1 MGEAGYTRQAAR
13 GSTCAH
19 GSVGARLAV
28 GLALW
33 ICGSYGPSSAAV
45 APVANAERGAC
56 HTAAAEMEARFDIPR
71 QLLAALAL
79 AESGRW
85 NAERRES
92 FAWPWTVTAGGTSRY
107 LESKEAAIVAVRK
120 LREQGVRNIDVG
132 CMQINLL
139 HHPDAFASL
148 DAAFDPMHNT
158 AYGADFLR
166 RLHEEVRGWSV
177 AIGYY
182 HSRTREHWSR
192 YRIKVYK
199 LWRLE
204 RRRAAAIRRQQ
215 VITAFNERKA
225 RREARRQAAQR

>member
-1 MGEAGYTRQAAR
+1 MGEKWLPGPASAAR
-13 GSTCAH
+13 TVSW
-19 GSVGARLAV
+19 VV

-33 ICGSYGPSSAAV
+33 VGGSYGPVSASVTPA
-45 APVANAERGAC
+45 ADAERSVC
-56 HTAAAEMEARFDIPR
+56 QTAAAEMEARFDIPP

-92 FAWPWTVTAGGTSRY
+92 FAWPWTVTAGGASRY
-107 LESKEAAIVAVRK
+107 LDTKEAAILEVHK
-120 LREQGVRNIDVG
+120 LREQGIRNIDVG
-132 CMQINLL
+132 CLQINLF

-148 DAAFDPMHNT
+148 DAAFDPMDNI

-166 RLHEEVRGWSV
+166 RLHDEVHGWSL

-215 VITAFNERKA
+215 VIAAFNERKA
-225 RREARRQAAQR
+225 QRQAQRQAQQEAAQR